1 MPETKVIS
9 EACNYQGTIGTIY
22 PNSQGK
28 PMTEMGNQHGVQTLS
43 FPVAIGKHSLWKCFL
58 TFSYKSNHNLNR
70 QEPTLNPEQDQIY
83 ILRGPVAHF

>member
-43 FPVAIGKHSLWKCFL
+43 SPVAIGKHSL
-58 TFSYKSNHNLNR
+58 
-70 QEPTLNPEQDQIY
+70 
-83 ILRGPVAHF
+83 